1 MRHRYDR
8 HSSSHGWGGFAPYVP
23 VAQRRAN
30 AEKQR
35 AKLAIKGEKLHPVT
49 LAGFAIA
56 SKWWGKTW
64 CKNLEHYAD
73 YANRI
78 GRGRSYV
85 RSGMVLDLRIAPGT
99 VTALVQG
106 SQSKPYKIS
115 VQVALLSAAAR
126 SQVETA
132 CLGQLGSL
140 TDLLAGQFPKGL
152 ESLFTAEGIGLFP
165 SPREITFACSCPDS
179 AHMCK
184 HVAAVLYGIGA
195 RFDDDPGLFFALRGL
210 DPQKLIGGVVRQ
222 HTDDLLAKAKR
233 GSKKILVETDLGAVF
248 GLEMATPDTAP
259 APAPATVM
267 HPDTTRPKT
276 TKTAAARPTKP
287 IKAAAR
293 PKKMKPTTPAAAKKR
308 RVAPR

>member
-1 MRHRYDR
+1 
-8 HSSSHGWGGFAPYVP
+8 
-23 VAQRRAN
+23 
-30 AEKQR
+30 
-35 AKLAIKGEKLHPVT
+35 
-49 LAGFAIA
+49 
-56 SKWWGKTW
+56 
-64 CKNLEHYAD
+64 
-73 YANRI
+73 
-78 GRGRSYV
+78 
-85 RSGMVLDLRIAPGT
+85 
-99 VTALVQG
+99 
-106 SQSKPYKIS
+106 
-115 VQVALLSAAAR
+115 
-126 SQVETA
+126 
-132 CLGQLGSL
+132 
-140 TDLLAGQFPKGL
+140 
-152 ESLFTAEGIGLFP
+152 
-165 SPREITFACSCPDS
+165 
-179 AHMCK
+179 
-184 HVAAVLYGIGA
+184 
-195 RFDDDPGLFFALRGL
+195 LFFALRGL